1 MYENYESHYSV
12 LTLVFLKK
20 TKFKKKKQKS
30 MSKIEILKKKSIFQ
44 SKLFSKKNKFVFL
57 FFVRIM
63 RAIISSLLLCLWKR
77 PCLERKKKS
86 VLYWD
91 SEKSLYFFIFFR
103 ILFRK
108 NELWF
113 SVFIRIMKYIFFL
126 MALVFVKKTVFKKKK
141 SVDSILRFWKKS
153 LLFHFFS
160 NFFFEK
166 MTYDF

>member
-1 MYENYESHYSV
+1 MSSPFQYF
-12 LTLVFLKK
+12 LVKSFFRKNELLFSFCVRIMRAISSPLLLCFWKRPCLKR
-20 TKFKKKKQKS
+20 KQKS

-113 SVFIRIMKYIFFL
+113 SVFIRIMK
-126 MALVFVKKTVFKKKK
+126 
-141 SVDSILRFWKKS
+141 
-153 LLFHFFS
+153 
-160 NFFFEK
+160 
-166 MTYDF
+166 